1 LRARPLLGPSARAAA
16 PCTSPGRSLNIPS
29 PIWWCAIASASFW
42 SLPEGDSRISPLN
55 YHSHIL
61 LLVYCE
67 LLAVF
72 NHWIDKKDTAQNYY
86 IIALDAAG
94 V

>member
-1 LRARPLLGPSARAAA
+1 L
-16 PCTSPGRSLNIPS
+16 

-42 SLPEGDSRISPLN
+42 SFPEGDSRVSLLN

-72 NHWIDKKDTAQNYY
+72 YRWIDEKDTAQ
-86 IIALDAAG
+86 D
-94 V
+94 